1 MSRNKL
7 VMVIAFMAVAI
18 FFFLFFAQNEPQD
31 LNENN
36 ATPEVTEPSAQ
47 DESTASD
54 EKIFTLD
61 ELKQYNGKDG
71 KPAYVAVDGIVY
83 DVSASDKWKNGDHNG
98 FEAGN
103 DLTDEIKNVSPHGV
117 KMLDRVPVVGKL
129 AE

>member
-18 FFFLFFAQNEPQD
+18 FLISGCVQNEPQD

-36 ATPEVTEPSAQ
+36 ATTEVTEPSEQ

>member
-1 MSRNKL
+1 MNRNKL

-18 FFFLFFAQNEPQD
+18 FLISGCAQNEPQD
-31 LNENN
+31 LT
-36 ATPEVTEPSAQ
+36 TPEPSEQ

>member
-18 FFFLFFAQNEPQD
+18 FLISGCAQNEPQD
-31 LNENN
+31 LT
-36 ATPEVTEPSAQ
+36 TPEVTEPSQ
-47 DESTASD
+47 QNEITASD

-103 DLTDEIKNVSPHGV
+103 D
-117 KMLDRVPVVGKL
+117 
-129 AE
+129 

>member
-18 FFFLFFAQNEPQD
+18 FLISGCAQNEPQD
-31 LNENN
+31 LT
-36 ATPEVTEPSAQ
+36 TPEPSEQ

-117 KMLDRVPVVGKL
+117 KMLGRVPVVGKL

>member
-1 MSRNKL
+1 
-7 VMVIAFMAVAI
+7 MVVIV
-18 FFFLFFAQNEPQD
+18 FLKQN
-31 LNENN
+31 NESSHKKRTLELLFLMDNQF
-36 ATPEVTEPSAQ
+36 S
-47 DESTASD
+47 
-54 EKIFTLD
+54 LD

>member
-1 MSRNKL
+1 
-7 VMVIAFMAVAI
+7 MAVAI
-18 FFFLFFAQNEPQD
+18 FLISGCAQNEPQD

-36 ATPEVTEPSAQ
+36 ATPEVTEPSEQ

>member
-18 FFFLFFAQNEPQD
+18 FLISGCEQNEPQD

>member
-7 VMVIAFMAVAI
+7 VMVIAFMAVTI
-18 FFFLFFAQNEPQD
+18 FLISGCAQNEPQD

-117 KMLDRVPVVGKL
+117 KMLDRAPVVGKL

>member
-18 FFFLFFAQNEPQD
+18 FLISGCAQNEPQD
-31 LNENN
+31 LT
-36 ATPEVTEPSAQ
+36 TPEVTEPSEQ
-47 DESTASD
+47 NEITASD

-83 DVSASDKWKNGDHNG
+83 DVSEKNKKKNGDHNG

>member
-18 FFFLFFAQNEPQD
+18 FLISGCAQNEPQD
-31 LNENN
+31 LT
-36 ATPEVTEPSAQ
+36 TPEPSEQ

>member
-18 FFFLFFAQNEPQD
+18 FLISGCAQNEPQD

-36 ATPEVTEPSAQ
+36 ATTEVTEPSEQ
-47 DESTASD
+47 DESTVSD

-71 KPAYVAVDGIVY
+71 KPVYVAVDGIVY

>member
-1 MSRNKL
+1 MNRNKL

-18 FFFLFFAQNEPQD
+18 LLISGCAQNEPQD

-36 ATPEVTEPSAQ
+36 ATLEVTEPSEQ

>member
-18 FFFLFFAQNEPQD
+18 FLISGCAQNEPQD
-31 LNENN
+31 LT
-36 ATPEVTEPSAQ
+36 TPEPSEQ

-83 DVSASDKWKNGDHNG
+83 DVSASDKWENGDYNG